1 MREESVLVRRG
12 ERGGAA
18 LRLAIALAV
27 LAAGYI
33 GLAAF
38 LGRHV
43 PANASVAGIPI
54 GGKSPADA
62 EATLKRQLASQASA
76 PVRLEAA
83 GKTIDID
90 PSAAGLSLDLEET
103 LQGLSGFSLK
113 PGDIWNKL
121 NGGEDQPL
129 RTDVDRDRLRAV
141 LTETAKGVDKGAQEG
156 SITFP
161 GGQVKVVAPVSGVS
175 LQVEETGDAIAEA
188 WPTTKPV
195 KGVVNTVVPEVSAE
209 EIQRARTEF
218 ASKAMSAPLRVAV
231 GRTAL
236 VLRQAE
242 FAPAI
247 TLKAD
252 GDGRLAPAYDSKKL
266 LAAVRAA
273 ASEKGLEPK
282 AQDATFRLQGGKAV
296 LVPAVTGLQIDEKSL
311 VDAFGPALTSS
322 SRTLNVKTTVVQPE
336 LTTEEARKIAPKQVI
351 STFTTYFPNNPP
363 RTENIMIAA
372 RTLNGAFVPPGKSF
386 SLNERLG
393 QRTGAKG
400 YNPAPVIINGRLTK
414 DYGGGI
420 SQLSTTL
427 FNAIFFSGA
436 RIEEHHPHSF
446 YIARYPEGREAT
458 ISWPDVDN
466 RFTNDTA
473 GGILIQAYVSGNSVT
488 VTFYGTKTWDVQ
500 ATKGP
505 RRNIVKPKKI
515 VDDKP
520 TCVPQEPTPGFDV
533 TVTRIFKKG
542 GAEVKRS
549 SFNTHYIPE
558 DDVTCTHP
566 KAQ

>member
-1 MREESVLVRRG
+1 M
-12 ERGGAA
+12 
-18 LRLAIALAV
+18 
-27 LAAGYI
+27 
-33 GLAAF
+33 AAF

-83 GKTIDID
+83 GNTVEID

-113 PGDIWNKL
+113 PADVWNHL
-121 NGGEDQPL
+121 NGGKDEPL
-129 RTDVDRDRLRAV
+129 KTDVDRDRLRAV
-141 LTETAKGVDKGAQEG
+141 LTETAKGIDKGAQEG
-156 SITFP
+156 AITFP
-161 GGQVKVVAPVSGVS
+161 SGRVKVVQPVTGVA
-175 LQVEETGDAIAEA
+175 LQVEETADVVAAA

-195 KGVVNTVVPEVSAE
+195 KGVVDAVQPKVSAD
-209 EIQRARTEF
+209 EIRRARTEF
-218 ASKAMSAPLRVAV
+218 ADKAMSGPVKVSV
-231 GRTAL
+231 GTTTLL
-236 VLRQAE
+236 VRPAE
-242 FAPAI
+242 FAPAV
-247 TLKAD
+247 TMKAG

-273 ASEKGLEPK
+273 AAEKGLEPQ
-282 AQDATFRLQGGKAV
+282 AQDATFRLEGGRAV
-296 LVPAVTGLQIDEKSL
+296 LVPAKTGLKIDEKSL
-311 VDAFGPALTSS
+311 ADGFGPALTSAG
-322 SRTLNVKTTVVQPE
+322 RTIKARTAVVQPE
-336 LTTEEARKIAPKQVI
+336 LTTAEAKKIAPTEVI
-351 STFTTYFPNNPP
+351 SSFTSAFPFNPP
-363 RTENIMIAA
+363 RTENIQIAA
-372 RTLNGAFVPPGKSF
+372 RALNGAFVAPGETF
-386 SLNERLG
+386 SLNQRLG
-393 QRTGAKG
+393 QRTAAKG
-400 YNPAPVIINGRLTK
+400 YNPAPVIMNGRLTK

-488 VTFYGTKTWDVQ
+488 VTFHGRKTWDVE
-500 ATKGP
+500 AKKGP
-505 RRNIVKPKKI
+505 RRNVVQPKKI

-533 TVTRIFKKG
+533 TVTRIFKKN

-558 DDVTCTHP
+558 DDVTCTNP
-566 KAQ
+566 KAK